1 MPATLFDAFT
11 RQQVYLEGVKLEQMR
26 VYARLNTDVAKVITA
41 TLATVQK
48 DTLGQ
53 LTRRELIRLSRQ
65 LNKQVRELAGK
76 YTTGVREF
84 LQELLKVSAM
94 IAAAIMEDDTGVPLD
109 EQKKRRDFIPIFGWN
124 SLESNDALWK
134 QVQDG
139 IVPATGL
146 QVKQMVDVVEDMIAT
161 PLLNRLAMGY
171 ANNETP
177 KAVTRALIGTDTLF
191 NRDGVLAR
199 IVGNI
204 GTWVGTLIQSV
215 AGGGGNNVASA
226 YTGRYQWVSVIDSKT
241 SDICRSRNGNVYE
254 YPNDP
259 IPPAH
264 PNCRSHTVPI
274 TQDEPTPPSNLPET
288 LMQWLRTQ
296 PAQVQEDIG
305 PVVNSGRFLARRPL
319 TLNEFAS
326 KLKMIL
332 FGSD

>member
-1 MPATLFDAFT
+1 MPTLFDAFT
-11 RQQVYLEGVKLEQMR
+11 RQQIYLEGVKLEQMR
-26 VYARLNTDVAKVITA
+26 VYTRINSDVADVITA

-53 LTRRELIRLSRQ
+53 LTRRELIRLSRR
-65 LNKQVRELAGK
+65 LNKAVRSLTNDYTAGVQGFLAK
-76 YTTGVREF
+76 LVE
-84 LQELLKVSAM
+84 VSGT
-94 IAAAIMEDDTGVPLD
+94 IAAAIMEDDTDVPLA
-109 EQKKRRDFIPIFGWN
+109 EQKKRRDFIPIFGWP
-124 SLESNDALWK
+124 SLESDRELWRLI
-134 QVQDG
+134 QAEV
-139 IVPATGL
+139 VPATGL
-146 QVKQMVDVVEDMIAT
+146 QVKQMVEVIDDMIAT
-161 PLLNRLAMGY
+161 PILNRLAMGY

-177 KAVTRALIGTDTLF
+177 KAVTRAIVGTDTLF

-215 AGGGGNNVASA
+215 STFSGNNTASA
-226 YTGRYQWVSVIDSKT
+226 YTARYQWVSVIDSKT

-259 IPPAH
+259 VPPAH

-274 TQDEPTPPSNLPET
+274 TQNDPVPEPSLPET

-296 PAQVQEDIG
+296 PAQVQEDVG

-319 TLNEFAS
+319 TLAEYAS
-326 KLKMIL
+326 KVKMIL
-332 FGSD
+332 FGS